1 MRVATTTSQRV
12 GSLNDNVWRGR
23 GLNGNSETDHAGR
36 CGVGISSELVQFRPI
51 IPSKTAEAHQRVYY
65 HVDLAIR
72 TLQEQEKG
80 NEAIREKIENDES
93 YTPYLVRS
101 PNDDLTY
108 DHIIE
113 VTEWLDAKGEEAV
126 SSYFHSQLALHALA
140 ESFKLEFVRN
150 WPPERKLRAWDAYER
165 FRRDT
170 IEHAGRTREALEE
183 RKLHRWWER
192 PFDVIVKRK
201 RKGS

>member
-1 MRVATTTSQRV
+1 MEIVKLIT
-12 GSLNDNVWRGR
+12 
-23 GLNGNSETDHAGR
+23 
-36 CGVGISSELVQFRPI
+36 PI
-51 IPSKTAEAHQRVYY
+51 IAGLAFLLSWYNFIRSSRARRRKLINAVYY

-93 YTPYLVRS
+93 YTPYLVHS

-108 DHIIE
+108 DHVIE
-113 VTEWLDAKGEEAV
+113 VMEWLDAKGEEAV
-126 SSYFHSQLALHALA
+126 SSYFHSQQALHALA

-170 IEHAGRTREALEE
+170 IEHARQAKEALEGE
-183 RKLHRWWER
+183 KASQHRWGKR

>member
-1 MRVATTTSQRV
+1 MEDTTKEIFKFYPLIEKVLPVATFFLGWYIAVQ
-12 GSLNDNVWRGR
+12 
-23 GLNGNSETDHAGR
+23 NSR
-36 CGVGISSELVQFRPI
+36 RRRRKLVN
-51 IPSKTAEAHQRVYY
+51 AVYY

-72 TLQEQEKG
+72 SLQEQEKD
-80 NEAIREKIENDES
+80 NEAIREKFENDES

-108 DHIIE
+108 DHVIE
-113 VTEWLDAKGEEAV
+113 VMEWLDPEGEEAV
-126 SSYFHSQLALHALA
+126 SSYFHSQQALHALA

-170 IEHAGRTREALEE
+170 IEHARRTEEALEE
-183 RKLHRWWER
+183 RRLHRWWER
-192 PFDVIVKRK
+192 PFAVIVKRK